1 MAKAPYS
8 WVKRATSYQMREM
21 EDCVASLNE
30 LAHED
35 YDTIGFTLSYKLERS
50 SDSWGVV
57 AYVAS
62 IHPDAKGQVKIGQ
75 RFGAGSFARCG
86 NCGHIRDLWDGQ
98 IEFCLDCG
106 KDW

>member
-1 MAKAPYS
+1 
-8 WVKRATSYQMREM
+8 MREM

-35 YDTIGFTLSYKLERS
+35 YDISGFMLSYKLERGG
-50 SDSWGVV
+50 DSWGVV
-57 AYVAS
+57 AYVAK
-62 IHPDAKGQVKIGQ
+62 IHPEAMGQVRIGQ
-75 RFGAGSFARCG
+75 RFDAGSFVRCA

-98 IEFCLDCG
+98 IEFCTDCG